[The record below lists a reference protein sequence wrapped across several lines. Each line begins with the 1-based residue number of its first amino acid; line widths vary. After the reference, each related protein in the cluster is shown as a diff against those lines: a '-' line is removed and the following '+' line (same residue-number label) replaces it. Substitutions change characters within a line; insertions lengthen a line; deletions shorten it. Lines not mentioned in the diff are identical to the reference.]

1 MLVVWLGRGNLT
13 GVEAGPVVLQV
24 VQVPEDTYKEPF
36 NEYKCDMFSKTGSG
50 QT

>member
-24 VQVPEDTYKEPF
+24 VQVPTYKEPF
-36 NEYKCDMFSKTGSG
+36 
-50 QT
+50 